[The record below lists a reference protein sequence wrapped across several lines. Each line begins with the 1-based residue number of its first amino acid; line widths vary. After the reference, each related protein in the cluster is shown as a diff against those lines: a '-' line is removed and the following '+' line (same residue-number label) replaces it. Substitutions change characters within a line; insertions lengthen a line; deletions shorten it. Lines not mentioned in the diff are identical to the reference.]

1 VDIMLVPGAL
11 AVPYIKSGR
20 VRPIAILGSSRAPSL
35 ADVPTLTEEGVAGF
49 EGGSWTALFAPKGT
63 PESIVLL
70 LNAEVRKIVE
80 RNRETGTMFIDGIQ
94 VPQGSTPEALGV
106 TLREDVT
113 RWGRL
118 ARELGIK
125 PE

>member
-1 VDIMLVPGAL
+1 
-11 AVPYIKSGR
+11 
-20 VRPIAILGSSRAPSL
+20 
-35 ADVPTLTEEGVAGF
+35 
-49 EGGSWTALFAPKGT
+49 
-63 PESIVLL
+63 
-70 LNAEVRKIVE
+70 
-80 RNRETGTMFIDGIQ
+80 MFIDGIQ